1 MLNENIDENM
11 EEYKYFHIGN
21 FVEVPNQCGC
31 FKRKDNWY
39 TYENDEK
46 NFCTISGPFSLQGII
61 YACAMM
67 LHISKKFKEYRFSE
81 EEFNIYLNNHF
92 HSFEE
97 IDRNVK

>member
-1 MLNENIDENM
+1 MNDISNEDVEMIKKVLNENIDENM

-46 NFCTISGPFSLQGII
+46 ISVQFLVHLV
-61 YACAMM
+61 C
-67 LHISKKFKEYRFSE
+67 E
-81 EEFNIYLNNHF
+81 ELYMH
-92 HSFEE
+92 
-97 IDRNVK
+97 VQ